1 MKLLAI
7 DTSTEACSA
16 ALLIDGEVQERFRL
30 APREHT
36 RLILPMIDELM
47 SDSGLKIGA
56 LDAVAFGRGPG
67 AFTGLR
73 IAAGVIQG
81 IAFATDLP
89 VAPVSSLAALAL
101 GWHRETGATRVLA
114 AMDARIQEVYWGAY
128 QCELPGEIRIIG
140 DEVVCSPGEV
150 PFPDGEDWY
159 GVGSGWATYRAD
171 LQTRLAGTLSGWEA
185 QRYPRAHDVALLAV
199 AAVDRKETVSA
210 EHALPVY
217 LRNDVAVKQFRE

>member
-16 ALLIDGEVQERFRL
+16 ALLIDGEVLERYRL

-36 RLILPMIDELM
+36 RLILPMIDELL
-47 SDSGLKIGA
+47 SEGGLKVGA

-81 IAFATDLP
+81 IAFSADLP
-89 VAPVSSLAALAL
+89 VAPVSSLAALAQ
-101 GWHRETGATRVLA
+101 GGYRETGASRVLA
-114 AMDARIQEVYWGAY
+114 AIDARIQEVYWGAY
-128 QCELPGEIRIIG
+128 RYDETGYMRLAG
-140 DEVVCSPGEV
+140 DELVCAPEQVPVPGG
-150 PFPDGEDWY
+150 DDWY
-159 GVGSGWATYRAD
+159 GVGSGWEVHLPR
-171 LQTRLAGTLSGWEA
+171 LQLRLAGMLSGWDA
-185 QRYPRAHDVALLAV
+185 QRYPRAHDVALLGV
-199 AAVDRKETVSA
+199 AAVGRGEAVSA

-217 LRNDVAVKQFRE
+217 LRNEVAVKRC